1 MRFFPSFLTTPN
13 YNPFLE
19 LIHFN
24 RRPNPFA
31 PLPFILFWLPK
42 SQLLPHCASPFP
54 YLHHTQPAN
63 PLPLPPSLTTH
74 NPTVTPSI
82 SPWISHNLSPNTTS
96 RICWL
101 PYAVYHPALPYATLL
116 AAAVHMERVSRPSSF
131 NGETRGKGTS
141 SYV

>member
-101 PYAVYHPALPYATLL
+101 PYAVYHPASVRD
-116 AAAVHMERVSRPSSF
+116 AVSSCCAYGACF
-131 NGETRGKGTS
+131 PPFQFQWGNTREGNE
-141 SYV
+141 